1 MASML
6 ARGASRL
13 SRHHRTGWISSFGG
27 FSTHRGFSTGEDRGP
42 STGDG
47 TIPDGGCEPTF
58 KGAYCESVAVELG
71 TERTPVNVGF
81 ETGRVARLTNG
92 AIIASMGDSRV
103 ICAAVCSRDEDPD
116 AGFFPLQVDYRERQS
131 AYGKIPPTFTRRE
144 GPPKDREVLAMRVV
158 DRAIR
163 PLFPKSFSRET
174 SVQAIVLS
182 TDQSQDPA
190 VLAVNGASA
199 ALSVSSIPWNGPVGA
214 VRVSVMGDGNEIVL
228 NPSDKDVEA
237 SKLTLFYAGIEHRA
251 LMIEA
256 QGGCA
261 DKGGVPESVVASALR
276 AAHEAAKTLIE
287 PPTQV
292 ATRDGQDE
300 AGAARANPGA
310 GKVAIRGV

>member
-1 MASML
+1 MMASML

-174 SVQAIVLS
+174 SVPGHRFVH
-182 TDQSQDPA
+182 
-190 VLAVNGASA
+190 
-199 ALSVSSIPWNGPVGA
+199 GPVAGSRRARGERRFRRAFGVVDTLERSRGCGA
-214 VRVSVMGDGNEIVL
+214 RV
-228 NPSDKDVEA
+228 
-237 SKLTLFYAGIEHRA
+237 
-251 LMIEA
+251 
-256 QGGCA
+256 
-261 DKGGVPESVVASALR
+261 
-276 AAHEAAKTLIE
+276 
-287 PPTQV
+287 
-292 ATRDGQDE
+292 RDG
-300 AGAARANPGA
+300 
-310 GKVAIRGV
+310 